1 MMRQPSNRASAGMTL
16 IELMVVIG
24 VSALVGLVVTTV
36 LFSSAHVGARTS
48 RRAEIQGGSRQAL
61 SMMTTELRQAGA
73 DPRIPPTGVVG
84 IVSADSTQIHIRA
97 DLNGDGIIQTA
108 EPSEEVT
115 YAWTDSTEVLTR
127 DPGTGPEPVLSN
139 VRAMSLTYFDE
150 SNTQLTALP
159 LSATDAA
166 RVHSIRISL
175 TAEEGDSHPITLTT
189 RASLRNR

>member
-1 MMRQPSNRASAGMTL
+1 MNGFPWTRDSAGMTL
-16 IELMVVIG
+16 VELMVVIG
-24 VSALVGLVVTTV
+24 VSALVALLVTTV
-36 LFSSAHVGARTS
+36 LFSSAHMGARTS

-73 DPRIPPTGVVG
+73 DPSIPPTGVVG
-84 IVSADSTQIHIRA
+84 IVAADSVKIHVRA

-115 YAWTDSTEVLTR
+115 YAWSDSTHVLSR

-139 VRAMSLTYFDE
+139 VRALTLKYFDE
-150 SNTQLTALP
+150 NNTQLTSLP
-159 LSATDAA
+159 LSASDAA

-189 RASLRNR
+189 RATLRNR